1 MRRIDTCET
10 PIFDRLMSWDMTQ
23 NEFYLQNTEPL
34 TTYRPT
40 IHCYNLSYELWFT
53 LLWHNS
59 VKNSREG
66 DTEVN

>member
-40 IHCYNLSYELWFT
+40 IHCYNLSYEL
-53 LLWHNS
+53 
-59 VKNSREG
+59 
-66 DTEVN
+66 